1 MLDLRLTNQGQ
12 ELECRQSS
20 VLKVENEDGSPFAC
34 VRKIVDRLGER
45 EDFGLLVR
53 ICEERWRV
61 AR

>member
-1 MLDLRLTNQGQ
+1 
-12 ELECRQSS
+12 

-34 VRKIVDRLGER
+34 VRRLADRLGER